1 MSVERRSGSTNEHRG
16 VPSRCNMRLCLL
28 ALDVAVRRRQ
38 RLAEAQQLDL
48 DEEIVALV
56 PGVQAREPDVSRD
69 REALQWIVR
78 VTDEQTAVR
87 DEGPENSC
95 V

>member
-1 MSVERRSGSTNEHRG
+1 
-16 VPSRCNMRLCLL
+16 MRLCLL